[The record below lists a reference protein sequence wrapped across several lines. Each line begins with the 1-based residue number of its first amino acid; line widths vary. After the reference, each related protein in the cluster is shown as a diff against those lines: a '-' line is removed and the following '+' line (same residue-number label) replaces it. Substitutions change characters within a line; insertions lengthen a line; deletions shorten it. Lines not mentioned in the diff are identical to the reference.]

1 MSETTDNQPNDNA
14 PSVGLEN
21 STYEII
27 RSRLLTSGSELRSR
41 LDQLN
46 EARKQ
51 VFGSI
56 DTALL
61 STERITTAHNCI
73 ARDMVAVGNRV
84 LFGYNVHFGLKSET
98 DIGDVFAV
106 YRFDDS
112 LSPLSAAE
120 PFSAVSADST
130 PASAGAAGFE
140 RDFKELFRY
149 YKNAVFAK
157 FALRGPHLFMVFR
170 VGKSVGEIKVFKWLM
185 EKGGADEDA
194 TLRYVDNR
202 SDHEFRFPSQ
212 HDFEWVRTTR
222 DDHHYGDHP
231 HISIKDRVFVETVGG
246 DLTIKIENNTA
257 SGEGIYAEPVA
268 DADQTLDDAEIYYAI
283 IGNIILLK
291 MRPYQEK
298 QFRYILYNEKLQ
310 RAMRLDSI
318 RDACVMLPDDHG
330 LIFPNGYYLQDG
342 EYKTFEHKLADMLF
356 ERTIM
361 APNGED
367 FMYVFYNRDS
377 GTYVLLHYNLIEQK
391 VDTPLICN
399 GWTFFHAGELLCFKS
414 QRDPQK
420 HHAIQLWQT
429 PYVGED
435 HVPHTTDDSFLNKIG
450 NKDIV
455 RGMAECHEVLNLI
468 NKEDTYANL
477 YSDLVRQSGEIAD
490 SHFWLSREDT
500 FNLAETLGEVKAAA
514 AAAVDEFEKVVRV
527 KKNTA
532 AETGAAKNRTKEILA
547 QVRHRRFEHI
557 NDFVNSLS
565 DLRAVRGNII
575 SLRDLRYVDTDL
587 IVGLEQDVAE
597 HTERLSHSCV
607 DFLLRPDSLEP
618 YQQKVRDEQA
628 GIEHLTKV
636 TDAKALE
643 DNIAGSAR
651 ELEMLIEIV
660 SNLKIDDATQRTTI
674 IDSISGIFSTV
685 NQARAILKKKLRE
698 LASVE
703 GVAEFNSQ
711 MKLLNQAVVN
721 YLDICD
727 DPDKCEQFLT
737 KMMIQLEELEGR
749 FAEFD
754 EFILQ
759 LAEKREEVYNAF
771 ENRKLALVEAR
782 NKRANSL
789 MNAAERVLKGVQ
801 SRVQSFDTVNDIN
814 GYFASDLMIEKVR
827 DIVEQLKELDDS
839 VKVDDIQSRLKTIRE
854 DVIRQLKDRQE
865 LFVDGENTIRLGS
878 HLFSVNT
885 QALDLTTVM
894 RNDELCLHLT
904 GTNFFE
910 AVHDARLLTTSAV
923 WDQEVVSENRSV
935 YRGEYLAWKILQ
947 AILSA
952 TGSASDSP
960 QGAAA
965 LAEPVAHDGNTGV
978 VPTIAGLLD
987 FSAEQLLSCVQRFM
1001 GRRYAEAYTKG
1012 VHDVDAANILR
1023 ALCSMQQTIGLL
1035 RFDTRSRAVA
1045 MLYWKILADKKTKTA
1060 MAARM
1065 AGAGAIATVFNEV
1078 TGRSDYVAELQ
1089 ELLDEF
1095 ATGREG
1101 RGPFSEGRLL
1111 GSKGESP
1118 KKTRDSVGNAAAEYL
1133 FCELA
1138 GAAAFAVSSVADGL
1152 AKDFHQHLKSNGFTE
1167 AFDKSVAAVGKDKA
1181 NCFVLLKN
1189 WVQAFLATRND
1200 PVHNDYADEVAVSL
1214 MPTWLGKK
1222 PVIEATVDAELIGIV
1237 GTHSVID
1244 GGSYHLNY
1252 NRFTQR
1258 LTEFDATAVPR
1269 FNDYVAL
1276 KHEAVDHA
1284 REDMR
1289 LDEFRPRILT
1299 SFVRNKLLNEVYLPL
1314 IGDNLAKQI
1323 GVTGESKRTDLMG
1336 LLLLVSP
1343 PGYGKT
1349 TLMEY
1354 IANRLGLIFM
1364 KINGPALG
1372 HHVTSLDPSEATNA
1386 GAREEVEKLNL
1397 ALEMGDNVMIY
1408 LDDIQHTN
1416 PEFLQKFISLCDAQ
1430 RKIEGVYKGKTRT
1443 YDLRGRKVCVVMA
1456 GNPYTESGEKFQ
1468 IPDMLSNRADIYN
1481 LGEIIGESSDAFEMS
1496 YLENALTSN
1505 PVLTKLSSRSQQDVY
1520 AIIKMAND
1528 EPRDGIELEGNYS
1541 LEEVN
1546 ELVSTMQKLM
1556 RVRDVI
1562 LTVNKE
1568 YIRSAAQSDDYRTEP
1583 SFKLQGSYR
1592 NMNRIAEK
1600 VVSIMNDDE
1609 LTSLIVSNYENDA
1622 QTLTS
1627 GTEANLLKFRE
1638 LTGLLTDAEAERWD
1652 DIKRT
1657 FRQNVKLKGFSGD
1670 DKTGQVIAT
1679 LGNLS
1684 DGLDAIRKAMTA
1696 GVSQLADQR
1705 DEGQAGAN
1713 EDTGFAENEVLTQLI
1728 TDELSGLKSG
1738 LAEINMSLSEA
1749 VEWGRGSFSA
1759 PPARSDEEE
1768 TSKKT
1773 PSPVLPT
1780 GTQKASLAADSSAPA
1795 TGSDEKSPTTLPHK
1809 ITIVNKIPPTVV
1821 GVLKQQFK
1829 LMNAWMEPMHGA
1841 TQDQRKE
1848 TRKLA
1853 KQLQECTNLYRKLI
1867 DRIENKRD

>member
-1 MSETTDNQPNDNA
+1 MSETTDNQPGETT
-14 PSVGLEN
+14 PSVGLES

-27 RSRLLTSGSELRSR
+27 RSRLLTSGKELRSR

-61 STERITTAHNCI
+61 GTERITTAHNCV

-84 LFGYNVHFGLKSET
+84 LLGYNVHFGLKSET
-98 DIGDVFAV
+98 QISDVFAI

-120 PFSAVSADST
+120 PFSEISTNATPT
-130 PASAGAAGFE
+130 PAGAPGFE

-157 FALRGPHLFMVFR
+157 FARRGPHLYMVFR
-170 VGKSVGEIKVFKWLM
+170 VGKSVEEIKVFKWLI
-185 EKGGADEDA
+185 EGSAEGDDA

-202 SDHEFRFPSQ
+202 SDHEFRFPPQ
-212 HDFEWVRTTR
+212 HDFDWARTTR

-231 HISIKDRVFVETVGG
+231 HVSIQDRVFVETVGG

-257 SGEGIYAEPVA
+257 TGEGIYAEPVEN
-268 DADQTLDDAEIYYAI
+268 ADQTLDDAEIYYAI
-283 IGNIILLK
+283 VGNIILLK

-298 QFRYILYNEKLQ
+298 EFRYILYNEKLQ

-367 FMYVFYNRDS
+367 YLYIFYNRDS

-399 GWTFFHAGELLCFKS
+399 GFTFFEAGELLCFKS

-420 HHAIQLWQT
+420 HHAIQSWQT

-435 HVPHTTDDSFLNKIG
+435 HVPHTSNDSFLNKIG

-514 AAAVDEFEKVVRV
+514 AAAVDEFEKVIRV

-532 AETGAAKNRTKEILA
+532 TETSEAQNRTREILT

-557 NDFVNSLS
+557 NDFVSSLS
-565 DLRAVRGNII
+565 DLRSVRGNII
-575 SLRDLRYVDTDL
+575 SLKDLRYVDSDL
-587 IVGLEQDVAE
+587 IAALEKDVAE
-597 HTERLSHSCV
+597 HTERLSRSCV
-607 DFLLRPDSLEP
+607 DFLLRPASLEP
-618 YQQKVRDEQA
+618 YEQKVRDEQA

-636 TDAKALE
+636 ADARALE
-643 DNIAGSAR
+643 EDIAGSAG

-660 SNLKIDDATQRTTI
+660 SNLKIDDATQRTAI

-727 DPDKCEQFLT
+727 EPEKCEQFLT

-801 SRVQSFDTVNDIN
+801 SRVQSFEDVNDIN

-854 DVIRQLKDRQE
+854 DAVRQLKDRQE

-894 RNDELCLHLT
+894 KDEQLCLHLT

-910 AVHDARLLTTSAV
+910 AVEDERLLATSAV
-923 WDQEVVSENRSV
+923 WNQEVVSESRSV

-947 AILSA
+947 AVLSG
-952 TGSASDSP
+952 TGSASASLP
-960 QGAAA
+960 GTTTP
-965 LAEPVAHDGNTGV
+965 AEPVAHRDNSEA
-978 VPTIAGLLD
+978 VPTVTELLE
-987 FSAEQLLSCVQRFM
+987 FSEAELLSFVQRFM
-1001 GRRYAEAYTKG
+1001 GPRYGEAYTKG
-1012 VHDVDAANILR
+1012 VHDADAANMLG
-1023 ALCSMQQTIGLL
+1023 ALCRMQQTIGLL
-1035 RFDTRSRAVA
+1035 RFDTRSRALA
-1045 MLYWKILADKKTKTA
+1045 MLYWKILADRKTKTA
-1060 MAARM
+1060 VAARM
-1065 AGAGAIATVFNEV
+1065 AGAGAIASVFDEV
-1078 TGRSDYVAELQ
+1078 VGRTEYIAELQ
-1089 ELLDEF
+1089 ALL
-1095 ATGREG
+1095 AQREG
-1101 RGPFSEGRLL
+1101 RESFSDDG
-1111 GSKGESP
+1111 
-1118 KKTRDSVGNAAAEYL
+1118 RDSERHKMTPDPVCAAAEYL
-1133 FCELA
+1133 FCELS
-1138 GAAAFAVSSVADGL
+1138 GSAAFAVSSVADNL
-1152 AKDFHQHLKSNGFTE
+1152 VKDFQKHLKSHGFTD
-1167 AFDKSVAAVGKDKA
+1167 AFQKSVEAVGKDKA

-1200 PVHNDYADEVAVSL
+1200 PVHDDYADEVAVML
-1214 MPTWLGKK
+1214 MPAWSGRK
-1222 PVIEATVDAELIGIV
+1222 PVIDATVDAELTGIV
-1237 GTHSVID
+1237 GAHKVID

-1252 NRFTQR
+1252 NRFVQR
-1258 LTEFDATAVPR
+1258 LTDFDANAVPR

-1276 KHEAVDHA
+1276 KHEAVEHA

-1289 LDEFRPRILT
+1289 LDEFRPRVLT

-1314 IGDNLAKQI
+1314 IGDNLAKQV
-1323 GVTGESKRTDLMG
+1323 GVTGENKRTDLMG

-1443 YDLRGRKVCVVMA
+1443 YDLRGRKVAVVMA

-1505 PVLTKLSSRSQQDVY
+1505 PVLAKLASRSQQDVY
-1520 AIIKMAND
+1520 SFIQMAND
-1528 EPRDGIELEGNYS
+1528 EPRDGIDLEGNYS
-1541 LEEVN
+1541 LEEID
-1546 ELVSTMQKLM
+1546 ELVGTMKKLM

-1562 LTVNKE
+1562 LKVNKE

-1638 LTGLLTDAEAERWD
+1638 LTGLLTDDESERWE

-1657 FRQNVKLKGFSGD
+1657 FRQNVKLKGFSSD

-1679 LGNLS
+1679 LGNLG
-1684 DGLDAIRKAMTA
+1684 DGLDAIRKAMAA
-1696 GVSQLADQR
+1696 GVTQLTDQR
-1705 DEGQAGAN
+1705 DDAQTGAGA
-1713 EDTGFAENEVLTQLI
+1713 DTEGADNEVIAQLI
-1728 TDELSGLKSG
+1728 AEEVSGLKSG
-1738 LAEINMSLSEA
+1738 LAEINSSLSEA
-1749 VEWGRGSFSA
+1749 VEWGRESFSA
-1759 PPARSDEEE
+1759 PPALNDEEE
-1768 TSKKT
+1768 TQKKT
-1773 PSPVLPT
+1773 PDAHS
-1780 GTQKASLAADSSAPA
+1780 SDSNR
-1795 TGSDEKSPTTLPHK
+1795 
-1809 ITIVNKIPPTVV
+1809 ITVVNKIPPTVV

-1829 LMNAWMEPMHGA
+1829 LMNAWMQPIHSA
-1841 TQDQRKE
+1841 TQAQRSD

-1853 KQLQECTNLYRKLI
+1853 KQLDECMSMYRTLI
-1867 DRIENKRD
+1867 ERIENRGD

>member
-1 MSETTDNQPNDNA
+1 MPETTENQPDDTA
-14 PSVGLEN
+14 PSVGLES

-27 RSRLLTSGSELRSR
+27 RSRLLTGGKELRSR

-46 EARKQ
+46 DARKQ

-56 DTALL
+56 DTTLL

-73 ARDMVAVGNRV
+73 ARDMVAIGNRV
-84 LFGYNVHFGLKSET
+84 LLGYNVHFGLKSET
-98 DIGDVFAV
+98 DISDVFAV
-106 YRFDDS
+106 YNFNEAN
-112 LSPLSAAE
+112 SPLSAAE
-120 PFSAVSADST
+120 PISAISADTTPT
-130 PASAGAAGFE
+130 PAGAPGFE

-157 FALRGPHLFMVFR
+157 FARRGPHLFMVFR
-170 VGKSVGEIKVFKWLM
+170 VGKSVGEIKVFKWLI
-185 EKGGADEDA
+185 EGSGSGDD
-194 TLRYVDNR
+194 TGLRYVDNR
-202 SDHEFRFPSQ
+202 SDHEFRFPPQ
-212 HDFEWVRTTR
+212 HDFEWIRTTR
-222 DDHHYGDHP
+222 DDHHYGSHP
-231 HISIKDRVFVETVGG
+231 HVSIKDRVFVETVGG

-298 QFRYILYNEKLQ
+298 EFRYILYNEKLQ

-367 FMYVFYNRDS
+367 YLYIFYNRDS

-399 GWTFFHAGELLCFKS
+399 GFTFFEAGELLCFKS
-414 QRDPQK
+414 QRDAQK
-420 HHAIQLWQT
+420 RHAIQVWQT

-435 HVPHTTDDSFLNKIG
+435 HVPHTQNDSFLNKIG

-477 YSDLVRQSGEIAD
+477 YSDLVKQSGEIVN
-490 SHFWLSREDT
+490 SHFWLNREDT

-514 AAAVDEFEKVVRV
+514 SAAVDEFDKVVRV

-532 AETGAAKNRTKEILA
+532 AETSATVNRTKEILA
-547 QVRHRRFEHI
+547 QVKHRRFEHI
-557 NDFVNSLS
+557 NDFVSSLS

-575 SLRDLRYVDTDL
+575 SLRDLRYVDTNL
-587 IVGLEQDVAE
+587 IADLEQDVAE
-597 HTERLSHSCV
+597 HTDRLSRTCV
-607 DFLLRPDSLEP
+607 TFLLRPASLEP
-618 YQQKVRDEQA
+618 YEQKVRDEQA

-636 TDAKALE
+636 TDARALE
-643 DNIAGSAR
+643 EDIARSAA

-660 SNLKIDDATQRTTI
+660 SNLKIEDATQRTAI
-674 IDSISGIFSTV
+674 IDNISGIFATV

-703 GVAEFNSQ
+703 GIAEFNSQ

-727 DPDKCEQFLT
+727 DPEKCEQFLT

-759 LAEKREEVYNAF
+759 LADKREEVYNAF

-789 MNAAERVLKGVQ
+789 MSAAERVLKGIQ
-801 SRVQSFDTVNDIN
+801 TRAQSFETVNDIN

-827 DIVEQLKELDDS
+827 DIVENLKELDDS

-854 DVIRQLKDRQE
+854 DAVRQLKDRQE

-885 QALDLTTVM
+885 QVLDLTTVM
-894 RNDELCLHLT
+894 HSDELCLHLT

-910 AVHDARLLTTSAV
+910 PIHDERLLTTRAV

-947 AILSA
+947 AVSCA
-952 TGSASDSP
+952 GAP
-960 QGAAA
+960 VQGETA
-965 LAEPVAHDGNTGV
+965 LAEPAAHGDDAAAT
-978 VPTIAGLLD
+978 PAMARLLE
-987 FSAEQLLSCVQRFM
+987 FSEAELLSFVQRFM
-1001 GRRYAEAYTKG
+1001 GPRYGEAYTKG

-1023 ALCSMQQTIGLL
+1023 ALCGMHQTIGLL
-1035 RFDTRSRAVA
+1035 RFDTQSRALA
-1045 MLYWKILADKKTKTA
+1045 LLCWKIFADRKTKTTVA
-1060 MAARM
+1060 SRM
-1065 AGAGAIATVFNEV
+1065 AGAGAIATVFREV
-1078 TGRSDYVAELQ
+1078 AGRTGYVAELQ
-1089 ELLDEF
+1089 ELLAKV

-1101 RGPFSEGRLL
+1101 GESFSEGRLP
-1111 GSKGESP
+1111 GNQDETP
-1118 KKTRDSVGNAAAEYL
+1118 KKTPDPVCRTAAEYL
-1133 FCELA
+1133 FCELS
-1138 GAAAFAVSSVADGL
+1138 GDAAFAVSSVAVGL
-1152 AKDFHQHLKSNGFTE
+1152 AKDFRRHLKSNGFTE
-1167 AFDKSVAAVGKDKA
+1167 AFDKSVEAVGKDKA

-1189 WVQAFLATRND
+1189 WVQAFLATKND
-1200 PVHNDYADEVAVSL
+1200 PVHDDYADEVAVSL
-1214 MPTWLGKK
+1214 MPTWPGKK
-1222 PVIEATVDAELIGIV
+1222 RVIEAAVDAELTGIV
-1237 GTHSVID
+1237 GSHSVID

-1276 KHEAVDHA
+1276 KHEAVEHA
-1284 REDMR
+1284 REAMR
-1289 LDEFRPRILT
+1289 LDEFRPRVLT

-1323 GVTGESKRTDLMG
+1323 GVTGEGKRTDLMG

-1430 RKIEGVYKGKTRT
+1430 RKVEGVYKGRTRT
-1443 YDLRGRKVCVVMA
+1443 YDLRGRKVSVVMA

-1505 PVLTKLSSRSQQDVY
+1505 PVLAKLASRSQQDVY
-1520 AIIKMAND
+1520 AIIRMAND

-1541 LEEVN
+1541 LEEIS
-1546 ELVSTMQKLM
+1546 ELVSTMRKLM

-1562 LTVNKE
+1562 LTVNRE

-1627 GTEANLLKFRE
+1627 GTEANLLKFKE
-1638 LTGLLTDAEAERWD
+1638 LTGLLTNVEAERWD

-1657 FRQNVKLKGFSGD
+1657 FRQNVKLKGISSD
-1670 DKTGQVIAT
+1670 DRTGQVIAT

-1696 GVSQLADQR
+1696 GVSQLTDQR
-1705 DEGQAGAN
+1705 SEAQIEPV
-1713 EDTGFAENEVLTQLI
+1713 EDTGVAENEVLAQLI
-1728 TDELSGLKSG
+1728 TEELSGLKSG
-1738 LAEINMSLSEA
+1738 LADINASLSDG
-1749 VEWGRGSFSA
+1749 VKWGRESFSA
-1759 PPARSDEEE
+1759 PPTRIHEVE
-1768 TSKKT
+1768 TQKKT

-1780 GTQKASLAADSSAPA
+1780 VTPGDSLASDSPA
-1795 TGSDEKSPTTLPHK
+1795 TTTGVDEQSQEALPHK
-1809 ITIVNKIPPTVV
+1809 ITVVNKIPPTVV

-1829 LMNAWMEPMHGA
+1829 LMNAWMEPIHSA
-1841 TQDQRKE
+1841 TQAQRKE

-1853 KQLQECTNLYRKLI
+1853 KQLQECMNQYEELI
-1867 DRIENKRD
+1867 NRIENQGD

>member
-1 MSETTDNQPNDNA
+1 MSESTDNQPGETT
-14 PSVGLEN
+14 PSVGLDS

-27 RSRLLTSGSELRSR
+27 RSRLLTSGKQLRSR

-61 STERITTAHNCI
+61 GTERITTAHNCV

-84 LFGYNVHFGLKSET
+84 LLGYNVHFGLKSET
-98 DIGDVFAV
+98 EISDVFAV

-120 PFSAVSADST
+120 PFSAISTGATPT
-130 PASAGAAGFE
+130 PAGAPGFE

-157 FALRGPHLFMVFR
+157 FARRGPHLFMVFR
-170 VGKSVGEIKVFKWLM
+170 VGKSVGEIKVFKWLI
-185 EKGGADEDA
+185 EGSGEGADA

-202 SDHEFRFPSQ
+202 SDHEFRFPPQ

-222 DDHHYGDHP
+222 DDHHYGSHP
-231 HISIKDRVFVETVGG
+231 HVSIQDRVFVETVGG

-257 SGEGIYAEPVA
+257 TGEGIYAEPVEN
-268 DADQTLDDAEIYYAI
+268 ADQTLDDAEIHYAI

-298 QFRYILYNEKLQ
+298 EFRYILYNEKLQ

-367 FMYVFYNRDS
+367 YLYVFYNRDS

-399 GWTFFHAGELLCFKS
+399 GFTFFEAGELLCFKS

-420 HHAIQLWQT
+420 RHAIQLWQT

-435 HVPHTTDDSFLNKIG
+435 HVPHTTNDSFLNKIG

-490 SHFWLSREDT
+490 SHFWLNREDT
-500 FNLAETLGEVKAAA
+500 FNLAETLGEVKSAA

-532 AETGAAKNRTKEILA
+532 TETSAAQNRTKEILT

-557 NDFVNSLS
+557 NDFVSSLG
-565 DLRAVRGNII
+565 DLRTIRGNII
-575 SLRDLRYVDTDL
+575 SLRDLRYVDSRL
-587 IVGLEQDVAE
+587 IVELEKEVAE
-597 HTERLSHSCV
+597 HTERLSRSCV
-607 DFLLRPDSLEP
+607 DFLLRPASLEP
-618 YQQKVRDEQA
+618 YEQKVRDEQA

-636 TDAKALE
+636 ADAKALE
-643 DNIAGSAR
+643 QDIAGSAG

-660 SNLKIDDATQRTTI
+660 SNLKIDDATQRTSI
-674 IDSISGIFSTV
+674 IDSISAIFSTV

-727 DPDKCEQFLT
+727 EPEKCEQFLT

-801 SRVQSFDTVNDIN
+801 SRVQSFEDVNDIN
-814 GYFASDLMIEKVR
+814 GYFASDLMIEMVR

-854 DVIRQLKDRQE
+854 DAVRQLKDRKE

-894 RNDELCLHLT
+894 KDEQLCLHLT

-910 AVHDARLLTTSAV
+910 AVEDERLLATSAV

-947 AILSA
+947 AVLSA
-952 TGSASDSP
+952 TDSASASLP
-960 QGAAA
+960 GMAAA
-965 LAEPVAHDGNTGV
+965 AEPVALSDDADA
-978 VPTIAGLLD
+978 VPTVAGLLEL
-987 FSAEQLLSCVQRFM
+987 SEAELLAFVQRFM
-1001 GRRYAEAYTKG
+1001 GPRYGEAYTKG
-1012 VHDVDAANILR
+1012 VHDVDAANMLG

-1035 RFDTRSRAVA
+1035 RFDTRSRALA
-1045 MLYWKILADKKTKTA
+1045 MLYWKMLADRKTKTA
-1060 MAARM
+1060 VAARM
-1065 AGAGAIATVFNEV
+1065 AGAGAIASVFIEV
-1078 TGRSDYVAELQ
+1078 AGRTGYVAELQ
-1089 ELLDEF
+1089 ALLENGTGLRDVNGG
-1095 ATGREG
+1095 ATGSASAVASGWALADPVVHGGDR
-1101 RGPFSEGRLL
+1101 
-1111 GSKGESP
+1111 
-1118 KKTRDSVGNAAAEYL
+1118 SVNTAAEYL
-1133 FCELA
+1133 FCELS
-1138 GAAAFAVSSVADGL
+1138 GKAAFAVSSVADNL
-1152 AKDFHQHLKSNGFTE
+1152 AKDFQKHLKSQGFTE
-1167 AFDKSVAAVGKDKA
+1167 AFQKSVEAVGKDKT

-1200 PVHNDYADEVAVSL
+1200 PVHDDYADEVAVML
-1214 MPTWLGKK
+1214 MPAWSGRK
-1222 PVIEATVDAELIGIV
+1222 PVVDAAVDAELTGIV
-1237 GTHSVID
+1237 GTHRVID

-1252 NRFTQR
+1252 NRFVQR
-1258 LTEFDATAVPR
+1258 LTEFDANAVPR

-1276 KHEAVDHA
+1276 KHDAVEHA

-1289 LDEFRPRILT
+1289 LDEFRPRVLT

-1314 IGDNLAKQI
+1314 IGDNLAKQV
-1323 GVTGESKRTDLMG
+1323 GVTGENKRTDLMG

-1443 YDLRGRKVCVVMA
+1443 YDLRGRKVAVVMA

-1481 LGEIIGESSDAFEMS
+1481 LGEIIGESSNAFEMS

-1505 PVLTKLSSRSQQDVY
+1505 PVLAKLASRSQQDVY
-1520 AIIKMAND
+1520 SFIQMAND
-1528 EPRDGIELEGNYS
+1528 EPRDGIDLEGNYS
-1541 LEEVN
+1541 LEEID
-1546 ELVSTMQKLM
+1546 ELVSTMKKLM

-1638 LTGLLTDAEAERWD
+1638 LTGLLTDAESERWE

-1657 FRQNVKLKGFSGD
+1657 FQQNVKLKGFSSD

-1679 LGNLS
+1679 LGNLG
-1684 DGLDAIRKAMTA
+1684 DGLDAIRKAMAA
-1696 GVSQLADQR
+1696 GVNQLTDQRADEQLAP
-1705 DEGQAGAN
+1705 DEATNSA
-1713 EDTGFAENEVLTQLI
+1713 DNEVLAQLI
-1728 TDELSGLKSG
+1728 AQEVSGLKSG
-1738 LAEINMSLSEA
+1738 LAEINASLSEA
-1749 VEWGRGSFSA
+1749 VEWGRESFSA
-1759 PPARSDEEE
+1759 SPPLNDEEE
-1768 TSKKT
+1768 SQKT
-1773 PSPVLPT
+1773 TPDPN
-1780 GTQKASLAADSSAPA
+1780 SA
-1795 TGSDEKSPTTLPHK
+1795 EPHR
-1809 ITIVNKIPPTVV
+1809 ITVVNKIPPTVV

-1829 LMNAWMEPMHGA
+1829 LMNAWMQPIHSA
-1841 TQDQRKE
+1841 TQAHRSE
-1848 TRKLA
+1848 TKKLT
-1853 KQLQECTNLYRKLI
+1853 KQLEECMSQYRTLI
-1867 DRIENKRD
+1867 ERIEHRGD